1 MEMSLKRLFNWNKST
16 EDQLENVTSQEAP
29 SVPSGKD
36 ESQVSNVIPLMTAP
50 ADLNQQEQEDQE
62 VIEKPTPTKGLMNS
76 PEIVSFF
83 KSNYYGLGQHN
94 GSNFRTQDALDL
106 GKKSVVSKFQNTI
119 ADLLET
125 KQTKINKLKNQL
137 VAIEGLSTPMTQ
149 QLKQACDHLDREIRI
164 LNEQIEK
171 AETQKG
177 WVLKALNEYQIG
189 FMKGVSDAIEFELL
203 AN

>member
-1 MEMSLKRLFNWNKST
+1 MNLKRLFNWNKGT
-16 EDQLENVTSQEAP
+16 EDQVENVAGQEKPNAQLE
-29 SVPSGKD
+29 KD
-36 ESQVSNVIPLMTAP
+36 VNQASNVISLMTP
-50 ADLNQQEQEDQE
+50 PTELNDQDQIGQE
-62 VIEKPTPTKGLMNS
+62 VTEKPTPTKGLMNS

-137 VAIEGLSTPMTQ
+137 VAIEGLSTAMTL

-164 LNEQIEK
+164 LNEQIDK